1 MAAPQLGRAQLEEKD
16 RDDLAQ
22 IATALGIKGVAKAT
36 RESLIGKILEET
48 MVTEPK
54 PSATPKSSAK
64 STDKAAAKPADKAPL
79 GADGEALAEWEVE
92 LAEHEGTPIAADA
105 RVRPERSGDTRNDRN
120 DRGDRNFRD
129 RNSGDRN
136 SGDRNFGNRNET

>member
-54 PSATPKSSAK
+54 PSTTPKSSAK
-64 STDKAAAKPADKAPL
+64 STDKAAAKAADKS
-79 GADGEALAEWEVE
+79 
-92 LAEHEGTPIAADA
+92 
-105 RVRPERSGDTRNDRN
+105 RR
-120 DRGDRNFRD
+120 
-129 RNSGDRN
+129 
-136 SGDRNFGNRNET
+136 

>member
-54 PSATPKSSAK
+54 PSTTPKSSAK
-64 STDKAAAKPADKAPL
+64 SSDKTADKVSQKFSVGAAPR
-79 GADGEALAEWEVE
+79 VE
-92 LAEHEGTPIAADA
+92 T
-105 RVRPERSGDTRNDRN
+105 
-120 DRGDRNFRD
+120 
-129 RNSGDRN
+129 
-136 SGDRNFGNRNET
+136 

>member
-54 PSATPKSSAK
+54 P
-64 STDKAAAKPADKAPL
+64 
-79 GADGEALAEWEVE
+79 
-92 LAEHEGTPIAADA
+92 
-105 RVRPERSGDTRNDRN
+105 
-120 DRGDRNFRD
+120 
-129 RNSGDRN
+129 
-136 SGDRNFGNRNET
+136 